1 MAEHGS
7 DTGVVRHQGLERA
20 SAVLASIFTRI
31 DKGYRYYH
39 QLARSDTSGLLVWE
53 EERARKTGASAHSD
67 ETRAREGEEETA

>member
-1 MAEHGS
+1 
-7 DTGVVRHQGLERA
+7 
-20 SAVLASIFTRI
+20 LASIFTRI

-39 QLARSDTSGLLVWE
+39 QLARSDTSGLLLWE